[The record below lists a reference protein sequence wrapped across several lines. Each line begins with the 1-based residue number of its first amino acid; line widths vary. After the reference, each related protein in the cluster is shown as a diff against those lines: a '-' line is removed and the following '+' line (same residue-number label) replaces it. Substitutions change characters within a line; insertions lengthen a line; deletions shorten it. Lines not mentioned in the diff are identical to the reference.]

1 MRAAKTS
8 FSINV
13 SRKTVLTEIAA
24 NKGVKREERILKS
37 GGVGGVQD
45 DSPMRDGRV
54 RKQGVGKKFQ
64 RSA

>member
-1 MRAAKTS
+1 M
-8 FSINV
+8 
-13 SRKTVLTEIAA
+13 TEIAA
-24 NKGVKREERILKS
+24 NKGVKREDLKNGAYAHEPVQWHRRDRPC
-37 GGVGGVQD
+37 GGVGGVQE